1 MCCDSRAAGR
11 NDDPLLFVKMLH
23 RHVVQ
28 LATQQATAVQR
39 LLCAM
44 EALSSFARSPH
55 SGVVEEDADLFGK
68 LQSELCKSCGAAAV
82 PNASGDEQTAI

>member
-1 MCCDSRAAGR
+1 
-11 NDDPLLFVKMLH
+11 MLH

-28 LATQQATAVQR
+28 LATQHASAVER
-39 LLCAM
+39 LLSAM

-68 LQSELCKSCGAAAV
+68 LQLELCKSCAAAAA
-82 PNASGDEQTAI
+82 PNASGDEPTAI